1 MRVKDLEI
9 FLDILKTKSPTLT
22 AENFK
27 TTQPNV
33 SIIIKN
39 IENTIGSPLFERLG
53 KRLLPTSKA
62 LLLGGLWLEVV
73 EGYYKSLEVIGE
85 EGMFL
90 GEIRIVSTHTI
101 GEYFLPQILY
111 EFAKE
116 YPKVKV
122 ISHSHNTGECLNLL
136 KKGEVELALIEG
148 EITKEYAK
156 SEGLIA
162 EVLGK
167 DELVVASND
176 FILASKPRY
185 IDELLDKKWI
195 LREYGS
201 GLRDKFLNALGDMGK
216 EIPIFLELDR
226 TNAIKD
232 LVITKGA
239 ISVFSKIAI
248 TKEIQEKIL
257 FPIEIIN
264 VNLERNLY
272 SLKRSAQLSSA
283 LLLKFEECLIEAF
296 IAIAKS

>member
-1 MRVKDLEI
+1 MRIKDLEI
-9 FLDILKTKSPTLT
+9 FLDLLKTKSPTLT

-39 IENTIGSPLFERLG
+39 IENMIGSSLFERLG

-62 LLLGGLWLEVV
+62 LFLGGLWLEVV
-73 EGYYKSLEVIGE
+73 EGYYKSLELIGE
-85 EGMFL
+85 EGVFL
-90 GEIRIVSTHTI
+90 GEISIVSTHTI
-101 GEYFLPQILY
+101 GEYFLPRILY
-111 EFAKE
+111 EFAKK

-122 ISHSHNTGECLNLL
+122 VSHIHNTAECLNLL
-136 KKGEVELALIEG
+136 KKGEVGLALIEG

-162 EVLGK
+162 EVLAK

-176 FILASKPRY
+176 FILASRARY

-201 GLRDKFLNALGDMGK
+201 GLRDKFLNALGDIGK

-226 TNAIKD
+226 TSAIKD

-248 TKEIQEKIL
+248 AREVQEKVL
-257 FPIEIIN
+257 FPVEIIN

-272 SLKRSAQLSSA
+272 SLKRSTQPFSGV
-283 LLLKFEECLIEAF
+283 LLKFEECLMEAF
-296 IAIAKS
+296 ANIENS